1 MILSSEQIDS
11 YKENGAIVIKG
22 IFKPWINLLREGFEK
37 VLKNPG
43 PHARENT
50 SVNENGRFFE
60 DYCNW
65 ERIEEF
71 KNCIYNSLKQQKL
84 LLKLQIQNQYK
95 FFMTIF
101 LLKNPAQANQLHGI
115 KTCHIIV

>member
-1 MILSSEQIDS
+1 MILSSEQINS
-11 YKENGAIVIKG
+11 YKKNGAIVIKD

-50 SVNENGRFFE
+50 SINENGRFFE

-65 ERIEEF
+65 ERITEF
-71 KNCIYNSLKQQKL
+71 I
-84 LLKLQIQNQYK
+84 K
-95 FFMTIF
+95 FA
-101 LLKNPAQANQLHGI
+101 KESPAAE
-115 KTCHIIV
+115 IVVCDR